1 MALIF
6 LLRRVIVNRS
16 LNAVHAPSSG
26 DVHEWVDRR
35 QVSLR
40 DTEYWSAVERVTR
53 MRHER
58 GWV

>member
-1 MALIF
+1 
-6 LLRRVIVNRS
+6 VNRS
-16 LNAVHAPSSG
+16 LNAVHAPTSG